1 MIHRTIGVAALSVLA
16 AAAPARADPDKL
28 LESFEVYGSLRGHVA
43 SFDGE
48 TEIQDNASRLGVRFS
63 REFGPRIGV
72 LAGAEWSLNLFDSD
86 FSFNLDSSTDT
97 GFSSVD
103 RTEAGDTFG
112 TRLGYLGVD
121 FGNGGRVTIGKQW
134 SAYYDVSGWTDNF
147 DVFGG
152 EASFTYAAGTD
163 GGVLGTGRAEKSL
176 LYRNDIGRLQ
186 VGAQVQLDASDV
198 STAVSR
204 DTYGLSLRYGMT
216 ERLSIG
222 AAYNGTDL
230 DDASIVG
237 LIDDPEYLIFG
248 VRYET
253 ERLYLAAIWADQ
265 ENGDFV
271 DVEDPMALAPVSVVF
286 DASGVELY
294 GFYDVTERFRLT
306 GGLNVTD
313 PDRLDPRVDP
323 DYEIKYYVVGARWHF
338 DRRTLAYFE
347 ARLDDSVDP
356 SGESVFDVVTLG
368 LRFDFSLK
376 KKSGRDDPP

>member
-1 MIHRTIGVAALSVLA
+1 MPRALSVTILA
-16 AAAPARADPDKL
+16 LLATAAPAGAEIDEV

-43 SFDGE
+43 GFDGE
-48 TEIQDNASRLGVRFS
+48 TEIQDNGSRLGVRFS
-63 REFGPRIGV
+63 REFGQRIGV

-86 FSFNLDSSTDT
+86 FSFNLDSSTDSD
-97 GFSSVD
+97 FSSVD
-103 RTEAGDTFG
+103 RTGAGDTFG

-121 FGNGGRVTIGKQW
+121 FGNVGRVTIGKQW
-134 SAYYDVSGWTDNF
+134 SAYRDVSKWTDNF
-147 DVFGG
+147 DVFGK
-152 EASFTYAAGTD
+152 EASFTFPAGTD
-163 GGVLGTGRAEKSL
+163 GGELGTGRAEKSL
-176 LYRNDIGRLQ
+176 LYRTDIGRLQ

-198 STAVSR
+198 SSAVSK
-204 DTYGLSLRYGMT
+204 DTYGFSLRYGLT

-222 AAYNGTDL
+222 AAYNDADL
-230 DDASIVG
+230 DDESIVVG

-271 DVEDPMALAPVSVVF
+271 DVDDPMALAPVSVAF

-294 GFYDVTERFRLT
+294 GSYDVTERFRLT

-313 PDRLDPRVDP
+313 PDRLDPLVDP

-338 DRRTLAYFE
+338 DRRTWAYFE

-356 SGESVFDVVTLG
+356 SGESAFDVVTLG

-376 KKSGRDDPP
+376 KKAE